1 MECSTVSSWYLGPK
15 IRCWEKPGRR
25 GTSKPYLTVGPQRL
39 YGASSLGNWFFSSS
53 LVTNIMFMYLI
64 NSQYGNSLLQA
75 FYSINIC
82 TLYVKMGLP
91 RWLSVKESTCQCR
104 KLRFD
109 PWSRTI
115 PWRKKW
121 QPPPIFLPG
130 KTSWTEP
137 GGLEL
142 METKR
147 VGHRDWST
155 TTICKDFRLDG
166 SQLVSHW
173 KCGRSELRGPKNAA
187 LKVLP

>member
-1 MECSTVSSWYLGPK
+1 
-15 IRCWEKPGRR
+15 
-25 GTSKPYLTVGPQRL
+25 
-39 YGASSLGNWFFSSS
+39 
-53 LVTNIMFMYLI
+53 
-64 NSQYGNSLLQA
+64 
-75 FYSINIC
+75 
-82 TLYVKMGLP
+82 MGLP

-109 PWSRTI
+109 PRSRTI

-147 VGHRDWST
+147 VGHRD
-155 TTICKDFRLDG
+155 
-166 SQLVSHW
+166 
-173 KCGRSELRGPKNAA
+173 
-187 LKVLP
+187 